1 MKGLAL
7 ETIAYFIIALVTI
20 ILLLTLIG
28 TKLSPAIRNAYCSFV
43 RGLRGL
49 LPIPSYMKPPLPSYC
64 TPESTSF
71 KTEII
76 ESNQAV
82 PYVRDH
88 LAAYI
93 IACWET
99 TGKLNVGQDKI
110 CYEVVLRNN
119 LDVPLTQADVSS
131 VLTQENYNPE
141 NILTWK
147 ADTIQEKGSI
157 AISYNST
164 SKKIEVS

>member
-20 ILLLTLIG
+20 IIILTLIG
-28 TKLSPAIRNAYCSFV
+28 TKLSPSIRNAYCSFV

-64 TPESTSF
+64 QMEQITF

-76 ESNQAV
+76 ESNKAS
-82 PYVRDH
+82 YVRDH

-119 LDVPLTQADVSS
+119 LDMPLTENDIVS
-131 VLTQENYNPE
+131 VLAQEGYE
-141 NILTWK
+141 NIMTWNR
-147 ADTIQEKGSI
+147 DNIIEKGSI

>member
-20 ILLLTLIG
+20 IIILTLIG

-43 RGLRGL
+43 RGLRNL
-49 LPIPSYMKPPLPSYC
+49 LPPLPSYC
-64 TPESTSF
+64 IPESTPF

-99 TGKLNVGQDKI
+99 TRKLNVGQDKI

-119 LDVPLTQADVSS
+119 LDIPLTQADVSS